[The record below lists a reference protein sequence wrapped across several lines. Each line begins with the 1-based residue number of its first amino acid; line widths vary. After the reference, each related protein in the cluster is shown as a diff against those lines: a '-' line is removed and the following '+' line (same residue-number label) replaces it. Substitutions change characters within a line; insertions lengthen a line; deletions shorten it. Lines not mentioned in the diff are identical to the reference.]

1 MSNERIDL
9 TNIKI
14 TSDLSREDAQT
25 HTECWAEGTLGN
37 GGPLMDYLI
46 VELKRCYNVIDDL
59 TWRHMQVL
67 RERKD
72 LRDECLRLARK
83 LDKLRTTE
91 EE

>member
-14 TSDLSREDAQT
+14 TSDLNREDAQT

-46 VELKRCYNVIDDL
+46 VELKRCYNAIDDL
-59 TWRHMQVL
+59 KWNHMQVL
-67 RERKD
+67 ST
-72 LRDECLRLARK
+72 L
-83 LDKLRTTE
+83 
-91 EE
+91 